1 MKTLLETILSREL
14 HDPKVVIYKWLDEHG
29 IKNYTINDKGEVD
42 VDGRVV
48 LTNNHLSEFP
58 KYIQFNIVKRDFYCS
73 HNELVSLRGCPREV
87 GGKFDCSYNK
97 LTTLEGSP
105 EKVGGDFDCHN
116 NNLRDLKG
124 APLKMKSFDCN
135 YNELTSL
142 EGAPVKVEGSFFCNN
157 NVLTTLKGAPREVGG
172 GFYCQR
178 NNLKDLKGAPEKV
191 GGWFHCENNKLISL
205 EGAPKEAKY
214 FDCEN
219 NTTKFTEENVRK
231 VCKVEKNIYV

>member
-1 MKTLLETILSREL
+1 MKSLVETILSRKL
-14 HDPKVVIYKWLDEHG
+14 HDPQVVIYTWFDEYG
-29 IKNYTINDKGEVD
+29 IKNYTINDKGEID

-97 LTTLEGSP
+97 LTTLESSP

-124 APLKMKSFDCN
+124 AP
-135 YNELTSL
+135 
-142 EGAPVKVEGSFFCNN
+142 
-157 NVLTTLKGAPREVGG
+157 
-172 GFYCQR
+172 
-178 NNLKDLKGAPEKV
+178 EKV
-191 GGWFHCENNKLISL
+191 GDWFHCDNNRLTSL
-205 EGAPKEAKY
+205 EGAPKEAKH
-214 FDCEN
+214 FNCEK
-219 NTTKFTEENVRK
+219 NTTKFSKKDVRK
-231 VCKVEKNIYV
+231 VCKVEKKILV